1 VKPVVAFVSARAARG
16 LDEDLPPFEA
26 ALRAAGVRMEVVDWD
41 DPTVQWESFDLALL
55 RSTWDYTEHLREFL
69 GWVDAT
75 ARRTTV
81 LNPPAVVRWNTDKHY
96 LRELARAAV
105 PVPVVP
111 STFVEPGESAESALD
126 SFLAR
131 HDCPEFVVK
140 PSVGANSR
148 DTERHART
156 RVEPAVAQARRLL
169 DAERSVLLQPYLDS
183 VDRDGETSL
192 IYFAGKFSHA
202 IRKAP
207 VLLHGVAG
215 SPAVGLLAQER
226 ITPRVPG
233 ADELRVAE
241 RVLAALPFE
250 TPLYARIDLIRDA
263 GGAPTLLELELT
275 EPSLFLVHAPGAAE
289 RFAAAVLEVARTL

>member
-1 VKPVVAFVSARAARG
+1 VKSVVAFVSARAARG
-16 LDEDLPPFEA
+16 LDEDLRPFEA
-26 ALRAAGVRMEVVDWD
+26 ALQAAGVRMEVVDWD

-55 RSTWDYTEHLREFL
+55 RSTWDYTERLREFL
-69 GWVDAT
+69 VWVDAT
-75 ARRTTV
+75 ARRTTL
-81 LNPPAVVRWNTDKHY
+81 LNPPSIVRWNTDKHY

-105 PVPVVP
+105 PVVP
-111 STFVEPGESAESALD
+111 STFVEPGESAERALD

-140 PSVGANSR
+140 PSVSANSR

-156 RVEPAVAQARRLL
+156 RIESAVAQARRLL

-215 SPAVGLLAQER
+215 SPAVGPLVQER

-233 ADELRVAE
+233 VDELRVAE
-241 RVLAALPFE
+241 KVFAALPFE

-289 RFAAAVLEVARTL
+289 RFAAAVLETRIL

>member
-1 VKPVVAFVSARAARG
+1 VTPVVAFVSARAARG

-26 ALRAAGVRMEVVDWD
+26 AMQSAGVRMEVVDWD

-55 RSTWDYTEHLREFL
+55 RSTWDYTERLREFL
-69 GWVDAT
+69 VWVDAT

-105 PVPVVP
+105 PVVP
-111 STFVEPGESAESALD
+111 STFVEPGDSAEQALN

-131 HDCPEFVVK
+131 HECPEFVVK
-140 PSVGANSR
+140 PTVSANSR
-148 DTERHART
+148 DTERHSRT

-207 VLLHGVAG
+207 MLPPGVG
-215 SPAVGLLAQER
+215 GPPTIGLIVRER
-226 ITPRVPG
+226 ITPLVPG

-241 RVLAALPFE
+241 KALAALSFE
-250 TPLYARIDLIRDA
+250 TPLYARVDLIRDA
-263 GGAPTLLELELT
+263 RGAPTLLELELT

>member
-26 ALRAAGVRMEVVDWD
+26 ALQAAGVRMEVVDWD
-41 DPTVQWESFDLALL
+41 DPTVEWESFDLALL
-55 RSTWDYTEHLREFL
+55 RSTWDYTERLREFL
-69 GWVDAT
+69 VWVDAT
-75 ARRTTV
+75 ARRTTL

-111 STFVEPGESAESALD
+111 STFVEPGESAERALD

-131 HDCPEFVVK
+131 HDCSEFVVK
-140 PSVGANSR
+140 PSVGAGSR

-192 IYFAGKFSHA
+192 IYFAGTFSHA

-207 VLLHGVAG
+207 LLPPGVEG
-215 SPAVGLLAQER
+215 SPAIGLLAQER

-233 ADELRVAE
+233 ADELRVAGK
-241 RVLAALPFE
+241 VLAALPFD

-275 EPSLFLVHAPGAAE
+275 EPSLFLVHANGAAE

>member
-1 VKPVVAFVSARAARG
+1 VTPVVAFVSARAARG

-26 ALRAAGVRMEVVDWD
+26 AMQSAGVRMEVVDWD

-55 RSTWDYTEHLREFL
+55 RSTWDYTERLREFL
-69 GWVDAT
+69 VWVDAT

-105 PVPVVP
+105 PVVP
-111 STFVEPGESAESALD
+111 STFVEPGDSAEQALN

-131 HDCPEFVVK
+131 HECPEFVVK
-140 PSVGANSR
+140 PTVSANSR

-207 VLLHGVAG
+207 MLPPGVG
-215 SPAVGLLAQER
+215 GPPTIGLIIPER
-226 ITPRVPG
+226 ITPLVPG

-241 RVLAALPFE
+241 KALAALSFE
-250 TPLYARIDLIRDA
+250 TPLYARVDLIRDA
-263 GGAPTLLELELT
+263 RGAPTLLELELT

>member
-1 VKPVVAFVSARAARG
+1 MKPAVAFVSARAARG
-16 LDEDLPPFEA
+16 LDEDLPPFQA
-26 ALRAAGVRMEVVDWD
+26 ALQAAGVRMEVVDWD
-41 DPTVQWESFDLALL
+41 DPTVRWESFDLALL
-55 RSTWDYTEHLREFL
+55 RSTWDYTERLREFL
-69 GWVDAT
+69 VWVDAT

-105 PVPVVP
+105 PVVP
-111 STFVEPGESAESALD
+111 STFVEPGESAERALD
-126 SFLAR
+126 SFLER

-140 PSVGANSR
+140 PSVSANSR
-148 DTERHART
+148 DTERHARA

-169 DAERSVLLQPYLDS
+169 EAERSVLLQPYLDS

-192 IYFAGKFSHA
+192 ICFAGKFSHA

-207 VLLHGVAG
+207 MLPSGVAG
-215 SPAVGLLAQER
+215 PPTIGLIVPER

-233 ADELRVAE
+233 ADELRLAE
-241 RVLAALPFE
+241 KVLAALPFE

-289 RFAAAVLEVARTL
+289 RLAVAVLEVARTL

>member
-1 VKPVVAFVSARAARG
+1 VKPAIAFVSARAARG
-16 LDEDLPPFEA
+16 LDEDVPPFEA
-26 ALRAAGVRMEVVDWD
+26 ALRAAGARMEVVDWD
-41 DPTVQWESFDLALL
+41 DPTVEWESFDLVLL
-55 RSTWDYTEHLREFL
+55 RSTWDYTERLREFL
-69 GWVDAT
+69 VWVDTT

-81 LNPPAVVRWNTDKHY
+81 LNPPSVVRWNTDKHY
-96 LRELARAAV
+96 LGELARAAV
-105 PVPVVP
+105 PIPVVP
-111 STFVEPGESAESALD
+111 STFVEPGESAERALD

-156 RVEPAVAQARRLL
+156 RVEPALAQARRLL

-183 VDRDGETSL
+183 VDRDGETAL

-207 VLLHGVAG
+207 LLPGVAG
-215 SPAVGLLAQER
+215 SPAVGLFGQER
-226 ITPRVPG
+226 ITARVPG
-233 ADELRVAE
+233 ADELRVGE
-241 RVLAALPFE
+241 EVLAGLPFD

-289 RFAAAVLEVARTL
+289 RFSAAVLEVARSL

>member
-1 VKPVVAFVSARAARG
+1 MTPVVAFVSARAARG

-26 ALRAAGVRMEVVDWD
+26 AMQSAGVRMEVVDWD

-55 RSTWDYTEHLREFL
+55 RSTWDYTERLREFL
-69 GWVDAT
+69 VWVDAT

-105 PVPVVP
+105 PVVP
-111 STFVEPGESAESALD
+111 STFVEPGDSAEQALN

-131 HDCPEFVVK
+131 HECPEFVVK
-140 PSVGANSR
+140 PTVSANSR

-207 VLLHGVAG
+207 MLPPGVG
-215 SPAVGLLAQER
+215 GPPTIGLIIPER
-226 ITPRVPG
+226 ITPLVPG

-241 RVLAALPFE
+241 KALAALSFE
-250 TPLYARIDLIRDA
+250 TPLYARVDLIRDA
-263 GGAPTLLELELT
+263 RGAPTLLELELT